1 MLETKSAE
9 HRYPHR
15 GSGQMKYADRLES
28 SLSRVFEIPD
38 PSLNEQLVPMN
49 DNSKLTIL
57 SGENLEAGSI
67 LSQRDCIEPRSWIGP
82 VAFAIAFGFAAL
94 AVFVALLL
102 K

>member
-1 MLETKSAE
+1 
-9 HRYPHR
+9 
-15 GSGQMKYADRLES
+15 MKYADRLES

-38 PSLNEQLVPMN
+38 PSLNEQLVPTN
-49 DNSKLTIL
+49 DSKLTIL